1 MSRFVE
7 IGTGG
12 DLAEGTMKEVMVQGR
27 QILLAR
33 IGDSYYAADNR
44 CPHMGAR
51 LSEGKLEGAV
61 VTCPRHGSQFDL
73 RDGHVIQWTNL
84 PALVA
89 AMGKIIRRP
98 RRLTIYAAKLEG
110 DKIMVEI

>member
-1 MSRFVE
+1 VGRFVE

-12 DLAEGTMKEVMVQGR
+12 GLAEGTMKEVMVQGR
-27 QILLAR
+27 EILLAK
-33 IGDSYYAADNR
+33 IGDTYYAADNR

-51 LSEGKLEGAV
+51 LSKGKLEGFV

-73 RDGHVIQWTNL
+73 RDGQVIQWTNL

-89 AMGKIIRRP
+89 AMAKIIRRP
-98 RRLTIYAAKLEG
+98 RRLTTYAVKL
-110 DKIMVEI
+110 DSDRIMVEI

>member
-1 MSRFVE
+1 VSRLVE
-7 IGTGG
+7 IGTSG
-12 DLAEGTMKEVMVQGR
+12 DLVEGNMKEVVLQGHR
-27 QILLAR
+27 MLLAR
-33 IGDSYYAADNR
+33 IEDGYYAADNR

-51 LSEGKLEGAV
+51 LSEGKLEGFV

-98 RRLTIYAAKLEG
+98 RRLTTYAVKLDG
-110 DKIMVEI
+110 DRIMVEI

>member
-1 MSRFVE
+1 VSILVE
-7 IGTGG
+7 IGDSS
-12 DLAEGTMKEVMVQGR
+12 DLAEGNMKEVVVRGR
-27 QILLAR
+27 KMLLAR

-51 LSEGKLEGAV
+51 ISEGKLEGFV

-73 RDGHVIQWTNL
+73 RDGHVIKWTNL

-98 RRLTIYAAKLEG
+98 RRLTTYAVKLDG